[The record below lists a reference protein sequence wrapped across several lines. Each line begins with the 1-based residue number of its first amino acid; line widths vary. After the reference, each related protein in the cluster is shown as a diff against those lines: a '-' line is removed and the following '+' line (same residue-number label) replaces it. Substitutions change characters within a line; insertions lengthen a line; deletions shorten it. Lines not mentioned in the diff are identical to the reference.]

1 MMYACE
7 IVASVVAKKVAEEE
21 AKRQAELARVARAI
35 ELFKKDLENIDA
47 YVEKK
52 LIEGDGKACLLIDHS
67 ASACDGFWH
76 FAEKDYCYSQSKP
89 YWSNDRK
96 TGDFPLDTYIEYL
109 RDHCFNVEIIKCP
122 FTAYSSTGK
131 SSAEM
136 PGITLKIS
144 V

>member
-1 MMYACE
+1 MMCACE
-7 IVASVVAKKVAEEE
+7 IVASVVAKKMAEEE
-21 AKRQAELARVARAI
+21 AKRQAELARIARAI
-35 ELFKKDLENIDA
+35 ELFKENLESIDD

-52 LIEGDGKACLLIDHS
+52 LIAGNGKACLMIDHS
-67 ASACDGFWH
+67 ALACDGFWH
-76 FAEKDYCYSQSKP
+76 FAEKDYRYSKSKP

-96 TGDFPLDTYIEYL
+96 THDFPLDTYIEYL

-131 SSAEM
+131 SSEEM